1 MDLLR
6 ALQLEPLDPP
16 DGHCPVV
23 TFVGAGGKTTAMARL
38 AQEWAAAG
46 RRVVVTTTTRLF
58 RAQAQAFP
66 ARWRLSPESSHR
78 DQPWEALA
86 RLLAAY
92 GICFVWAD
100 ARGEKVTGVPPE
112 WVDALAVRAPEL
124 GVDAVLVEGDGSR
137 GRPVKAPA
145 DHEPVVPAST
155 TVLVPVLGLDGLG
168 RRLVEPFVHRPE
180 RLRALLD
187 LPPAPDGAPPR
198 LTPEAAA
205 RLLVHPRGGAR
216 RLPPSARLVP
226 LVNKADY
233 APYLAVGRLVA
244 HRLAHRHR
252 QGSLVAQV
260 GAGSQVD
267 PVRERWGSTAAVV
280 LAAGESRRM
289 GQPKQLLRLEGEP
302 LVVRAARLAAASD
315 PTWVVVVLGAQAS
328 AVQQALAPLQEQW
341 GQRLRLVVNPR
352 WVQGQSTSVAAAV
365 QALPPSCQAVLF
377 LPVDQPQVPV
387 ALLRRLWAVW
397 REGGD
402 RVAVAVSG
410 EPRGA
415 PAVFHRSLFGELLAL
430 EGDVGARRLL
440 RGHRD
445 VRTVPADPGWLV
457 DVDTPEDWE
466 RLRS

>member
-6 ALQLEPLDPP
+6 ALQLDRP
-16 DGHCPVV
+16 DGPCPVV
-23 TFVGAGGKTTAMARL
+23 TFVGAGGKTTALTRL

-58 RAQAQAFP
+58 RAQAQTFP
-66 ARWRLSPESSHR
+66 ARLAVSPHA
-78 DQPWEALA
+78 QPWEDLA
-86 RLLAAY
+86 RLLAEHR
-92 GICFVWAD
+92 ICFVLAD
-100 ARGEKVTGVPPE
+100 ERGEKVTGVPPE
-112 WVDALAVRAPEL
+112 WVDALAARAPEL

-155 TVLVPVLGLDGLG
+155 TVLVPVLGLDGVG

-187 LPPAPDGAPPR
+187 LPPAPDGGPPR

-205 RLLVHPRGGAR
+205 RLLIHPQGGAR
-216 RLPPSARLVP
+216 HRPRAARMVP
-226 LVNKADY
+226 LLNKAEY
-233 APYLAVGRLVA
+233 VPHLAVGRLVA

-260 GAGSQVD
+260 GAGPQVD
-267 PVRERWGSTAAVV
+267 PVRERWGPTAAVV

-289 GQPKQLLRLEGEP
+289 GQPKQLLHLGGEP
-302 LVVRAARLAAASD
+302 LVVRAVRLAAASD

-341 GQRLRLVVNPR
+341 GQRLRWVVNAR
-352 WVQGQSTSVAAAV
+352 WAQGQSTSVAAAV
-365 QALPPSCQAVLF
+365 RALPPSCQAALF
-377 LPVDQPQVPV
+377 LPVDQPRVPV
-387 ALLRRLWAVW
+387 ALLRRLWAAW

-402 RVAVAVSG
+402 RVAVAVAG

-415 PAVFHRSLFGELLAL
+415 PAVFHRTLFGALLEL
-430 EGDVGARRLL
+430 EGDEGARRLL

-445 VRTVPADPGWLV
+445 LQTVPADPAWLV
-457 DVDTPEDWE
+457 DVDTPEDWQ